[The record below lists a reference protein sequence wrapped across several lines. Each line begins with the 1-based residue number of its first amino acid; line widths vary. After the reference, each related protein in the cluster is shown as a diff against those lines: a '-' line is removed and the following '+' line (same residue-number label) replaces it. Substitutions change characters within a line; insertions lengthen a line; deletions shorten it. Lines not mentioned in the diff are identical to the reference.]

1 MLPKKISKL
10 FLSAAFILYLTPS
23 FGVELTPLKPSTTQ
37 EITAIEILEK
47 LKIYHF
53 NRISVDDALSE
64 QLFDAYLDS
73 LDPNRSYFVQQDIAE
88 FSKYRLTFDDM
99 LKRGDLSAAF
109 DIFNRY
115 QQRFVSREEK
125 KIALLDQPENF
136 DFSRD
141 ELLQIDRSEAEWMD
155 NEQSLEDLWRRNVK
169 YQLLSLKLA
178 GKSLEKASQQLQKR
192 FKNNLERSI
201 QISAE
206 DVFQLFMNS
215 LTSLYDP
222 HTSYFSPRTSENFN
236 ISMSLSL
243 EGIGAVLNREDE
255 FTKVSS
261 IVKGG
266 PADKQGE
273 LQTSDRIVS
282 VAQGQEG
289 EFVDVVGWR
298 LDEVVDLIRGPK
310 DSVVKLE
317 VIPSGQDETQ
327 RKTIA
332 ITRNKVKLE
341 DQSSKK
347 KVIEL
352 VDNGG
357 VSRKY
362 GVVQIP
368 AFYIDFEALRNGDP
382 EYKST
387 TRDVQNLINQLLTED
402 QVEGII
408 IDLRGNGG
416 GSLQEANAL
425 TGLFI
430 EAGPTVQIRR
440 SSNRVIRQGKPVPS
454 AYYDGPLVV
463 IIDRLS
469 ASASEIFAGAIQ
481 DYKRGI
487 IVGEQSFGKGT
498 VQSLAEL
505 ESGQIKMTESKFY
518 RISGESTQH
527 RGVVPD
533 IHFPDNYNHDDVGE
547 SALEKALPWD
557 TINPVRHPVYG
568 VDMAMIKAADI
579 KHNARIVGHPDFDFV
594 KQRYAIMQ
602 ERAQREFIPLKED
615 KLKAQREND
624 RKALRD
630 IENVRRAAKGEELLP
645 EDEPEQDDESSDAV
659 AATESTQENSDDQN
673 DTEQP
678 EKADFVVEEAAHI
691 LQDAFLKISSQL
703 AVKE

>member
-1 MLPKKISKL
+1 MNMLPKNLLNI
-10 FLSAAFILYLTPS
+10 FASAALSLAILPAS
-23 FGVELTPLKPSTTQ
+23 AVEPTPLKPTTTQ

-53 NRISVDDALSE
+53 NTIAVDDSLSE
-64 QLFDAYLDS
+64 QLFEEYLDS
-73 LDPNRSYFVQQDIAE
+73 LDPNRSYFSQQDIAE
-88 FSKYRLTFDDM
+88 FSKYRLKFDDM

-109 DIFNRY
+109 EIFNRY
-115 QQRFVSREEK
+115 QARYVSREEK
-125 KIALLDQPENF
+125 KIALLDHPETFNF
-136 DFSRD
+136 SVD
-141 ELLQIDRSEAEWMD
+141 EQLTIDRSEADWMD
-155 NEQSLEDLWRRNVK
+155 SEAQFEDLWRRNVK

-178 GKSLEKASQQLQKR
+178 GKTVEEASEQLQKR
-192 FKNNLERSI
+192 FKNNLDRSL
-201 QISAE
+201 QIVDE

-243 EGIGAVLNREDE
+243 EGIGAVLQREDE
-255 FTKVSS
+255 FTKVSR

-266 PADKQGE
+266 PADKQGD
-273 LQTSDRIVS
+273 LQASDRIVS
-282 VAQGQEG
+282 VAQGDDG

-317 VIPSGQDETQ
+317 VIPSGEADTN

-341 DQSSKK
+341 DQSSQK
-347 KVIEL
+347 KVVEL
-352 VDNGG
+352 VDTSG

-387 TRDVQNLINQLLTED
+387 TRDVQNLIDELLAED
-402 QVEGII
+402 KVEGII

-440 SSNRVIRQGKPVPS
+440 SSNRVIRQGKPVRS

-463 IIDRLS
+463 VIDRLS

-498 VQSLAEL
+498 VQSLAPL
-505 ESGQIKMTESKFY
+505 ESGQIKLTESKFY

-527 RGVVPD
+527 RGVLPD
-533 IHFPDNYNHDDVGE
+533 IHFPDNFNHEDVGE
-547 SALEKALPWD
+547 SALDKALPWD
-557 TINPVRHPVYG
+557 TITPVRHPYYG
-568 VDMAMIKAADI
+568 VDSAMIKVAQQ
-579 KHNARIVGHPDFDFV
+579 KHDLRIVGHPDFEFI

-602 ERAQREFIPLKED
+602 ERANREFIPLNEE
-615 KLKAQREND
+615 KLKEQRDTD
-624 RKALRD
+624 RKVLRD
-630 IENVRRAAKGEELLP
+630 LENTRRAAKGEELLP
-645 EDEPEQDDESSDAV
+645 EEDETDDEAEETTLAENANESD
-659 AATESTQENSDDQN
+659 N
-673 DTEQP
+673 DVEEEQQKP
-678 EKADFVVEEAAHI
+678 DFVLQEAAHI
-691 LQDAFLKISSQL
+691 LQDAFLNIHSQL